1 MVEGRVQQT
10 QLCGA
15 RAVAR
20 HHFGSAVAK
29 LAISGDGT
37 QAVVTSIYGDG
48 DDSGEGQV
56 TFDAGNINVFGVT
69 LPDDP
74 DDDDDLY

>member
-1 MVEGRVQQT
+1 MALALSLATTSALRSRSPT
-10 QLCGA
+10 TA
-15 RAVAR
+15 R
-20 HHFGSAVAK
+20 
-29 LAISGDGT
+29 

>member
-1 MVEGRVQQT
+1 M
-10 QLCGA
+10 
-15 RAVAR
+15 
-20 HHFGSAVAK
+20 
-29 LAISGDGT
+29 
-37 QAVVTSIYGDG
+37 VTSIYGDG

>member
-1 MVEGRVQQT
+1 M
-10 QLCGA
+10 
-15 RAVAR
+15 
-20 HHFGSAVAK
+20 
-29 LAISGDGT
+29 
-37 QAVVTSIYGDG
+37 TSIYGDG

-56 TFDAGNINVFGVT
+56 TFDSGNINVFGVT